1 MVATRRLSLRAYLG
15 VTALA
20 LVAAL
25 GAGALAAGSGGSAA
39 DDRGNGTDARGPSG
53 GSGATEGYEL
63 TEAPA
68 GAAVPDSPQA
78 VRLGALDGG
87 ADRTLGELMG
97 RPMVVNF
104 FASWCA
110 PCVIEMP
117 AIENVH
123 QDLGDQV
130 AFVGLASRD
139 APADARETV
148 EATGVTYPTF
158 ADADDAVTWFGG
170 LSMPTSVFLDATG
183 KVLDVHSGP
192 LTEDELRAEI
202 ADRFGVAA

>member
-1 MVATRRLSLRAYLG
+1 VVAPRRVSLRAYLA

-25 GAGALAAGSGGSAA
+25 GAATLAADGGDSAA
-39 DDRGNGTDARGPSG
+39 NDRGDGTGDG
-53 GSGATEGYEL
+53 GESNDSRATEGYEL

-123 QDLGDQV
+123 QDVGDQV

-170 LSMPTSVFLDATG
+170 LAMPTTVFLDATG
-183 KVLDVHSGP
+183 RVLDVHSGP

>member
-1 MVATRRLSLRAYLG
+1 VVATRRLSLRAYLA

-25 GAGALAAGSGGSAA
+25 GAATLAGGGGDSAA
-39 DDRGNGTDARGPSG
+39 NNRGNGTGDG
-53 GSGATEGYEL
+53 GESNDSRATEGYEL

-123 QDLGDQV
+123 QDVGDQV

-170 LSMPTSVFLDATG
+170 LAMPTTVFLDATG
-183 KVLDVHSGP
+183 RVLDVHSGP